1 MLTYKN
7 NNTLDGYTNVNINKN
22 NEVVS
27 YVYYG
32 LGSNGRWIK
41 LNSITANGS
50 STLEDL
56 TDVSIS
62 SPLNDQVLIYTTA
75 SSLNK
80 WTPYTIS
87 GATFN
92 VDDITISAGSS
103 ALSSL
108 TDWTITTP
116 ANGNL
121 LIYNSTSSKWINTD
135 AIPDNTLFIKD
146 DLDGTKKMQ
155 FQLSGLTG
163 NSTVTLAV
171 PNASITIVGTDS
183 TQTLTN
189 KTLMDSTTLFRS
201 NLYLFIYKYV

>member
-1 MLTYKN
+1 ML
-7 NNTLDGYTNVNINKN
+7 
-22 NEVVS
+22 S

-41 LNSITANGS
+41 LNAVTANGS
-50 STLEDL
+50 SSLQDL
-56 TDVSIS
+56 SDVSVS
-62 SPLNDQVLIYTTA
+62 NPSNDQVLIYTTA

-92 VDDITISAGSS
+92 DTNKTITISAGSS
-103 ALSSL
+103 ALSGLS
-108 TDWTITTP
+108 DCTITTP

-155 FQLSGLTG
+155 FQLSGLTAG
-163 NSTVTLAV
+163 NTRILTV
-171 PNASITIVGTDS
+171 PNASTTIVGTDVS
-183 TQTLTN
+183 QTLTN
-189 KTLMDSTTLFRS
+189 KTITDVTNNVMAKL
-201 NLYLFIYKYV
+201 